1 MAIFTSCGM
10 YIASAK
16 SLREKITRYNEII
29 TALEAAALDAASNS
43 AGTMYEEYKID
54 TGQNTIQTR
63 YRTAEQMAKGIEV
76 FIRLRNN
83 AINELNGHMVRLV
96 DSKNFK
102 R

>member
-10 YIASAK
+10 YIATATSK
-16 SLREKITRYNEII
+16 QQKIARYNEII
-29 TALEAAALDAASNS
+29 TALEAAALNAAGNE

-54 TGQNTIQTR
+54 TGQNIIQTR

-83 AINELNGHMVRLV
+83 AINDLNGHSFRLV